1 MALWGNNDNVLTAT
15 AGVVTATGS
24 TGEVIGHGTTFTNFS
39 VGQTLTVG
47 SGQTGGFGVITGITS
62 DRLMTVTTPSM
73 GDYTSNY
80 GANYVVGDR
89 PISNTVDPE
98 FAPSS
103 SNAQRDYTS
112 KVYGVNESIQQAR
125 QASNSQYTPSHAGWV
140 GVQTYVDMHGNLRVK
155 SETLVAM
162 SGITTA
168 TQATKDLLPS

>member
-24 TGEVIGHGTTFTNFS
+24 TGEVIGHGTTFTNFG

-62 DRLMTVTTPSM
+62 DRLMTVTSSSM

-89 PISNTVDPE
+89 PVSNTVDPE

-103 SNAQRDYTS
+103 SNAERDYTS
-112 KVYGVNESIQQAR
+112 KVYGVNKDIQQAR
-125 QASNSQYTPSHAGWV
+125 QALILSITPSHAGWV
-140 GVQTYVDMHGNLRVK
+140 GVQTYVDMHGTLRVK

-168 TQATKDLLPS
+168 TQATADVLPS